1 MKLASTVM
9 KRLQVKAIQGEE
21 SSFVLKMSGLRK
33 EVLMEK
39 EVARTGMLSLFLCY
53 HLTLPLGL

>member
-33 EVLMEK
+33 EVLM
-39 EVARTGMLSLFLCY
+39 
-53 HLTLPLGL
+53 